1 MQVTQ
6 SAHVTSMRESIL
18 VPDTCECEVAKE
30 AAKFHPPTHLK
41 FIGGGNDGSFSVTSV
56 ML

>member
-6 SAHVTSMRESIL
+6 SAHITSMRESIL
-18 VPDTCECEVAKE
+18 VPDACECEVAKE
-30 AAKFHPPTHLK
+30 AANFIPHPLK
-41 FIGGGNDGSFSVTSV
+41 FIGGGNDGSFSVTSI